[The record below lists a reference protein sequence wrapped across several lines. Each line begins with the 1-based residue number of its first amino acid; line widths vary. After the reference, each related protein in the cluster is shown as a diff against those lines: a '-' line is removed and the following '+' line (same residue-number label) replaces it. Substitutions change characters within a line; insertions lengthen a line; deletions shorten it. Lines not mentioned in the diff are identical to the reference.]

1 MIHACRRKPSFIHVQ
16 VGHDGHEGGKMGV
29 DGQGGRS
36 GNSGRVGLVGLLL
49 LFILMLLSKV
59 AIIGFV
65 DSPRH
70 MVLAPIKGIFPNF
83 LPFLALPRLGRL
95 FLPCLIFLLFPFV

>member
-1 MIHACRRKPSFIHVQ
+1 MSRLAMAAMRAAKWGLMAEVAAAAT
-16 VGHDGHEGGKMGV
+16 VA
-29 DGQGGRS
+29 GGR
-36 GNSGRVGLVGLLL
+36 VVLVGLLL

-59 AIIGFV
+59 ATIGFV